1 MRVIAG
7 IYKGRTLKS
16 ITGRDIRP
24 TTDNV
29 RESIF
34 NILAVRFEGA
44 NVLDLFGGTGALG
57 IEALSRGAASVTFV
71 DKARTSCQV
80 INDNLNLVKAQARVI
95 NADADVALDRLTDK
109 FDIIFIDPPYAMDG
123 EQYISKISDKRLLSD
138 GGIIVYERSAKDEAS
153 ETIGD
158 LTVTDT
164 RKYGSV
170 KLFFYQW
177 KSV

>member
-7 IYKGRTLKS
+7 QYKGRTLKS

-34 NILAVRFEGA
+34 NIIAAKIDGA
-44 NVLDLFGGTGALG
+44 KVLDLFGGTGALG
-57 IEALSRGAASVTFV
+57 IESLSRGAQSVIFA
-71 DKARTSCQV
+71 DKAQTSC
-80 INDNLNLVKAQARVI
+80 RVI
-95 NADADVALDRLTDK
+95 KENLELVNASARIMNVDATIALDILNEK
-109 FDIIFIDPPYAMDG
+109 FDVIFIDPPYATDG
-123 EQYISKISDKRLLSD
+123 EPYIRKISDKRLLD
-138 GGIIVYERSAKDEAS
+138 ENGVLIYERSSKDDVS
-153 ETIGD
+153 ETIGE
-158 LTVTDT
+158 LITADT

-170 KLFFYQW
+170 KLFFYKW

>member
-7 IYKGRTLKS
+7 QYKGRTLKS

-34 NILAVRFEGA
+34 NILATRICYA
-44 NVLDLFGGTGALG
+44 KILDLFGGTGALG
-57 IEALSRGAASVTFV
+57 IEALSRGASSVTFV
-71 DKARTSCQV
+71 DKAQTSCKV
-80 INDNLNLVKAQARVI
+80 IKDNLELVKATAKVI
-95 NADADVALDRLTDK
+95 NADANVALDRFTDK
-109 FDIIFIDPPYAMDG
+109 FDIIFIDPPYATDG
-123 EQYISKISDKRLLSD
+123 EIYISKISERRLLED
-138 GGIIVYERSAKDEAS
+138 GGIIVYERNAKDEAS

-158 LTVTDT
+158 LTAFDT

-170 KLFFYQW
+170 KLIFYKW

>member
-34 NILAVRFEGA
+34 NILAVRLEGA

-57 IEALSRGAASVTFV
+57 IEALSRGAKSVTFV

-80 INDNLNLVKAQARVI
+80 INDNLNLVKAQARVL
-95 NADADVALDRLTDK
+95 NADASVALDRLNDK

-123 EQYISKISDKRLLSD
+123 ERYINKISDKRLLSD
-138 GGIIVYERSAKDEAS
+138 GGIIVYERSAKDEVN